1 MESLNRELALLKCY
15 CQRWR
20 MQVNIDKTVFT
31 VFSNSYR
38 VLKRELTV
46 LIGDSRL
53 RRDCEPCYLGVTLAP
68 RLNLHIMKTATQ
80 ARSRLELLKMLSGSG
95 WGATLHSLR
104 TMYLIYVRSV
114 LEYAS
119 PVLTLANP
127 STLKNWT

>member
-1 MESLNRELALLKCY
+1 MESLNRELVLLKCY

-38 VLKRELTV
+38 VLERELTV

-53 RRDCEPCYLGVTLAP
+53 RRDCEPCYLGVTLDP

-80 ARSRLELLKMLSGSG
+80 ARSRLELLKMLAGSG